1 MNQSVTDAGVTITL
15 DNICM
20 DAASMDVFFT
30 ITGEQAMEGVI
41 DKDEYYPDWYQF
53 CSAGPLFW
61 RGGINGR

>member
-41 DKDEYYPDWYQF
+41 DKDK
-53 CSAGPLFW
+53 
-61 RGGINGR
+61 